1 MKTKLYFIIT
11 LFAFFTLAFLPN
23 SFSQLEAPFVN
34 IPFNTANISEPVPP
48 PAAVRDFFELDLFYQ
63 QWINVRGFPVLASA
77 KVSPYAVKEVA
88 YLIYQIT
95 RHSPVVLQ
103 AMVKN
108 KVRFS
113 IIAHN
118 ERTTEIPEHSIHPE
132 PHFFYDM
139 RNRGGYCPKCL
150 TVSAPEE
157 TVLDEGWYSVTIHEF
172 AHAFHE
178 AGLNTIDP
186 AFENKLRTTYNAAM
200 ERGLWQNTYS
210 STNRSEYWA
219 QGVGTWFNANP
230 DFKTVTTRTALKNY
244 DPGLAS
250 LLTEVFGDGAWQYTL
265 PANRTHLPHLQGF
278 NPQAAPRLKH
288 PPELLETYEQ
298 FTSNPDND
306 GGGKW
311 VNLEP
316 YDPSQL
322 SSLNKSK
329 RTEDSIS
336 IYFMNHTGAT
346 VSVYQVHPDGQE
358 IPRRNVI
365 YGNFTELGANIGSIL
380 LVKDD
385 TGEKLV
391 VFLVDE
397 SVHGFVARAFVGTPD
412 VPLPTVQL
420 PVVVEVPETGAWLA
434 VQRPPGLSAAN
445 FVIKPGA
452 FAIFAH
458 KNQPSVSQSEDF
470 NTYRLRSVLGA
481 ADFPNLAVFFQSGG
495 RIELVS
501 HPSLNPL
508 PPNTREPEFGD
519 VVISEIMWGLNGSN
533 QGKQYIEL
541 YNTSAHAYT
550 FANGDLM
557 FRFSKASEEPL
568 PAEIFAP
575 PFNTNARV
583 KVIDKVSNKDWKV
596 PGQSGNVSQDRPL
609 ISMYRTIDYT
619 TGSVPDGT
627 LTSSW
632 KASTGRVNL
641 LPPSYGTPG
650 AKHLPLAPVVYV
662 GLSERPPMYWVNTDD
677 GTLHRLI
684 GDEVENFLPSVQN
697 TTSLAVDVTDGK
709 LYWTERTSNRTG
721 KIRRA
726 NLDGTNVQLVK
737 DLTSVPHGI
746 ALDVADGKMYL
757 TNSWGKVQRLN
768 LDGSNFQPN
777 LITGLGMPKN
787 LALDIS
793 EGKIYWTEASG
804 RIRRANLDGSD
815 VEDVAT
821 GLGTPMGMA
830 VFDGTVYWTE
840 MTGKNQG
847 EIQRVNLDGTNTEML
862 LKLKSIPRGIA
873 LDPMENKLYWT
884 NSRGKIQRANLDG
897 SHIENLITGLV
908 APGDFIL
915 QIAAP
920 LPPPTVVAD
929 ERVPMDVNDDGIV
942 NIQDLVL
949 VASSFGQTGQ
959 NAADVN
965 GDDIVNI
972 QDLVLVAGA
981 FGSGTVA
988 APILYLQG
996 IEGFGA
1002 LEVQH
1007 LLTQAREMSLTDP
1020 AYLRG
1025 IAVLEQLLAQFVPKE
1040 TALLSNYPNPFNPET
1055 WIPYRLAKP
1064 ADITLRIYAANGALV
1079 RTLALGHQP
1088 TGIYQNRSRAAYW
1101 DGKNDVGEPVASGIY
1116 FYTLTAGDFAATR
1129 KMLIMK

>member
-1 MKTKLYFIIT
+1 
-11 LFAFFTLAFLPN
+11 
-23 SFSQLEAPFVN
+23 
-34 IPFNTANISEPVPP
+34 
-48 PAAVRDFFELDLFYQ
+48 
-63 QWINVRGFPVLASA
+63 
-77 KVSPYAVKEVA
+77 
-88 YLIYQIT
+88 
-95 RHSPVVLQ
+95 
-103 AMVKN
+103 
-108 KVRFS
+108 
-113 IIAHN
+113 
-118 ERTTEIPEHSIHPE
+118 
-132 PHFFYDM
+132 
-139 RNRGGYCPKCL
+139 
-150 TVSAPEE
+150 
-157 TVLDEGWYSVTIHEF
+157 
-172 AHAFHE
+172 
-178 AGLNTIDP
+178 
-186 AFENKLRTTYNAAM
+186 
-200 ERGLWQNTYS
+200 
-210 STNRSEYWA
+210 
-219 QGVGTWFNANP
+219 
-230 DFKTVTTRTALKNY
+230 
-244 DPGLAS
+244 
-250 LLTEVFGDGAWQYTL
+250 
-265 PANRTHLPHLQGF
+265 
-278 NPQAAPRLKH
+278 
-288 PPELLETYEQ
+288 
-298 FTSNPDND
+298 
-306 GGGKW
+306 
-311 VNLEP
+311 
-316 YDPSQL
+316 
-322 SSLNKSK
+322 
-329 RTEDSIS
+329 
-336 IYFMNHTGAT
+336 
-346 VSVYQVHPDGQE
+346 
-358 IPRRNVI
+358 
-365 YGNFTELGANIGSIL
+365 
-380 LVKDD
+380 
-385 TGEKLV
+385 
-391 VFLVDE
+391 
-397 SVHGFVARAFVGTPD
+397 
-412 VPLPTVQL
+412 
-420 PVVVEVPETGAWLA
+420 
-434 VQRPPGLSAAN
+434 
-445 FVIKPGA
+445 
-452 FAIFAH
+452 
-458 KNQPSVSQSEDF
+458 
-470 NTYRLRSVLGA
+470 
-481 ADFPNLAVFFQSGG
+481 
-495 RIELVS
+495 
-501 HPSLNPL
+501 
-508 PPNTREPEFGD
+508 
-519 VVISEIMWGLNGSN
+519 
-533 QGKQYIEL
+533 
-541 YNTSAHAYT
+541 
-550 FANGDLM
+550 M

-627 LTSSW
+627 LASSW
-632 KASTGRVNL
+632 RASNRRVNL

-650 AKHLPLAPVVYV
+650 AKHLPPAPVVHV

-697 TTSLAVDVTDGK
+697 ATSLAVDVIDGK

-746 ALDVADGKMYL
+746 ALDLAGGKIYL
-757 TNSWGKVQRLN
+757 TNAWGKVQRLN

-777 LITGLGMPKN
+777 LITGLDMPKN

-793 EGKIYWTEASG
+793 EGKLYWTEVSG
-804 RIRRANLDGSD
+804 RIRRANLDGSN

-821 GLGTPMGMA
+821 GLGTPMGLA

-840 MTGKNQG
+840 MTGENQG

-873 LDPMENKLYWT
+873 LDLMENKLYWT
-884 NSRGKIQRANLDG
+884 NSRGIIQRANLDG

-929 ERVPMDVNDDGIV
+929 ERVPMDVNNDGIV
-942 NIQDLVL
+942 NIQDLVR
-949 VASSFGQTGQ
+949 VASSFGQTGE

-965 GDDIVNI
+965 DDDIVNI

-981 FGSGTVA
+981 FGSGAAA
-988 APILYLQG
+988 APMLYLQA
-996 IEGFGA
+996 IEGFDA

-1007 LLTQAREMSLTDP
+1007 LLTQAREMSLTNP

-1025 IAVLEQLLAQFVPKE
+1025 IAVLEQLLATLVPKE

-1055 WIPYRLAKP
+1055 WIPYRLAKS

>member
-1 MKTKLYFIIT
+1 MKQFLTFFVILIT
-11 LFAFFTLAFLPN
+11 LTSWL
-23 SFSQLEAPFVN
+23 
-34 IPFNTANISEPVPP
+34 NTANAQIRIPEPVPP
-48 PAAVRDFFELDLFYQ
+48 PPAIGEAFDLDPFYQ
-63 QWINVRGFPVLASA
+63 QWIDVDGFPILASA

-88 YLIYQIT
+88 WLVYQIT
-95 RHSPVVLQ
+95 RHSPAVLR
-103 AMVKN
+103 AMVEN

-113 IIAHN
+113 IIGHN
-118 ERTTEIPEHSIHPE
+118 ERTTDIPEHRIHPQ
-132 PHFFYDM
+132 PHFFYDI
-139 RNRGGYCPKCL
+139 RNRGGYCPRCF

-157 TVLDEGWYSVTIHEF
+157 TVLDEEWYSVTIHEF
-172 AHAFHE
+172 AHSFHE

-186 AFENKLRTTYNAAM
+186 TFDDRLRITYNTARA
-200 ERGLWQNTYS
+200 RGLWKNTYAG
-210 STNRSEYWA
+210 TNMSEYWA
-219 QGVGTWFNANP
+219 QGVGTWFHANP
-230 DFKTVTTRTALKNY
+230 GFQAAATRAALKNY
-244 DPGLAS
+244 DPGLAL
-250 LLTEVFGDGAWQYTL
+250 LLTEIFGDGAWQYTL
-265 PANRTHLPHLQGF
+265 PATRTHLPHLRGF
-278 NPQAAPRLKH
+278 DPQEAPKLKH
-288 PPELLETYEQ
+288 PPELLETWRQ

-316 YDPSQL
+316 YPPSQL
-322 SSLNKSK
+322 PRLNKPRASGD
-329 RTEDSIS
+329 TIS
-336 IYFMNHTGAT
+336 VYFMNHSEAA
-346 VSVYQVHPDGQE
+346 VSIYRVNPDSEE
-358 IPRRNVI
+358 IHGGDLTP
-365 YGNFTELGANIGSIL
+365 GFTEIWMAIGGIL
-380 LVKDD
+380 LVKDN
-385 TGEKLV
+385 TGKKIA
-391 VFLVDE
+391 VFLVHE
-397 SVHGFVARAFVGTPD
+397 KTRGFIVRAFVGNPD
-412 VPLPTVQL
+412 PVPTV
-420 PVVVEVPETGAWLA
+420 VKVPATGTWLA
-434 VQRPPGLSAAN
+434 VEQPSGLSAAN
-445 FVIKPGA
+445 FVIKPGT

-519 VVISEIMWGLNGSN
+519 VVLSEIMWGLNGSN
-533 QGKQYIEL
+533 QGEQYIEL

-550 FANGDLM
+550 FANGGLM

-627 LTSSW
+627 LASSW
-632 KASTGRVNL
+632 RASNRRVNL

-650 AKHLPLAPVVYV
+650 AKHLPPAPVVHV

-697 TTSLAVDVTDGK
+697 ATSLAVDVIDGK

-746 ALDVADGKMYL
+746 ALDLAGGKIYL
-757 TNSWGKVQRLN
+757 TNAWGKVQRLN

-777 LITGLGMPKN
+777 LITGLDMPKN

-793 EGKIYWTEASG
+793 EGKLYWTEVSG
-804 RIRRANLDGSD
+804 RIRRANLDGSN

-821 GLGTPMGMA
+821 GLGTPMGLA

-840 MTGKNQG
+840 MTGENQG

-873 LDPMENKLYWT
+873 LDLMENKLYWT
-884 NSRGKIQRANLDG
+884 NSRGIIQRANLDG

-929 ERVPMDVNDDGIV
+929 ERVPMDVNNDGIV
-942 NIQDLVL
+942 NIQDLVR
-949 VASSFGQTGQ
+949 VASSFGQTGE

-965 GDDIVNI
+965 DDDIVNI

-981 FGSGTVA
+981 FGSGAAA
-988 APILYLQG
+988 APMLYLQA
-996 IEGFGA
+996 IEGFDA

-1007 LLTQAREMSLTDP
+1007 LLTQAREMSLTNP

-1025 IAVLEQLLAQFVPKE
+1025 IAVLEQLLATLVPKE

-1055 WIPYRLAKP
+1055 WIPYRLAKS